1 MHIFACFLLVCIKK
15 SEKLSDILNRGTGKQ
30 TDLAFI
36 FKEEIIMAGIG
47 ATGSI
52 GAYAAQ
58 SDYSKSTKTKKPEV
72 FGTPD
77 KTAGT
82 TGTGKTSET
91 AQTRGKTEDYGRT
104 IGQPEL
110 SEKAAKY
117 YEQLKKRYGN
127 YDFILVSRDQKENA
141 KANAA
146 KYANGYKTVVLIDE
160 DKIEQMAT
168 DEKFRKQYE
177 GILSG
182 AAAQIQQLKTS
193 LQSSG
198 AQVKGFGMQVNDG
211 GTLSF
216 FAVLKKSSAEQKARI
231 EKKGE
236 QKRAEKKAAEKK
248 AAKKEKEEQLKEKRA
263 ESDDTEETV
272 TITANSIEELLSRI
286 DTYNFNTRS
295 DEVQTQSER
304 QVGQNIDF
312 RG

>member
-1 MHIFACFLLVCIKK
+1 MTEVGV
-15 SEKLSDILNRGTGKQ
+15 S
-30 TDLAFI
+30 
-36 FKEEIIMAGIG
+36 
-47 ATGSI
+47 SI

-58 SDYSKSTKTKKPEV
+58 SDYSKNTKNKTTKDTV
-72 FGTPD
+72 SAAG
-77 KTAGT
+77 TAGT
-82 TGTGKTSET
+82 SEAKQTKSTTGN
-91 AQTRGKTEDYGRT
+91 YGRT

-117 YEQLKKRYGN
+117 YEQLKKKYGN

-216 FAVLKKSSAEQKARI
+216 FGVLKKSSAEQKARI
-231 EKKGE
+231 E
-236 QKRAEKKAAEKK
+236 
-248 AAKKEKEEQLKEKRA
+248 
-263 ESDDTEETV
+263 
-272 TITANSIEELLSRI
+272 
-286 DTYNFNTRS
+286 
-295 DEVQTQSER
+295 
-304 QVGQNIDF
+304 
-312 RG
+312 

>member
-1 MHIFACFLLVCIKK
+1 MLRRVITARIRKQDNEGYDECWQARTGT
-15 SEKLSDILNRGTGKQ
+15 SEAKQ
-30 TDLAFI
+30 NEGERL
-36 FKEEIIMAGIG
+36 GI
-47 ATGSI
+47 
-52 GAYAAQ
+52 
-58 SDYSKSTKTKKPEV
+58 
-72 FGTPD
+72 
-77 KTAGT
+77 TAGPSVSRSCR
-82 TGTGKTSET
+82 K
-91 AQTRGKTEDYGRT
+91 
-104 IGQPEL
+104 
-110 SEKAAKY
+110 KAAKY
-117 YEQLKKRYGN
+117 YEQLKKKYGN

-198 AQVKGFGMQVNDG
+198 ANVKGFGMQVNDG

-286 DTYNFNTRS
+286 DYLQFQHT
-295 DEVQTQSER
+295 E
-304 QVGQNIDF
+304 
-312 RG
+312 

>member
-1 MHIFACFLLVCIKK
+1 M
-15 SEKLSDILNRGTGKQ
+15 T
-30 TDLAFI
+30 
-36 FKEEIIMAGIG
+36 EIGVS
-47 ATGSI
+47 SI

-58 SDYSKSTKTKKPEV
+58 SNYSKNTKN
-72 FGTPD
+72 
-77 KTAGT
+77 KTMKDTTSAAGT
-82 TGTGKTSET
+82 VDTSKAKQTTGN
-91 AQTRGKTEDYGRT
+91 YGQT

-117 YEQLKKRYGN
+117 YEQLKKKYGN

-198 AQVKGFGMQVNDG
+198 ANVKGFGMQVNDG

-231 EKKGE
+231 EKK
-236 QKRAEKKAAEKK
+236 AAEKK
-248 AAKKEKEEQLKEKRA
+248 AAKKEKEERLKDKK
-263 ESDDTEETV
+263 SDKVADSKEEADTEDTV
-272 TITANSIEELLSRI
+272 TISAGSIEELLSKI
-286 DTYNFNTRS
+286 ETYNFNTRS
-295 DEVQTQSER
+295 DSVQTAGER
-304 QVGQNIDF
+304 QVGQNFDF

>member
-1 MHIFACFLLVCIKK
+1 M
-15 SEKLSDILNRGTGKQ
+15 TGVGV
-30 TDLAFI
+30 TN
-36 FKEEIIMAGIG
+36 
-47 ATGSI
+47 SI

-58 SDYSKSTKTKKPEV
+58 SDYSKSTKTKTTKE
-72 FGTPD
+72 
-77 KTAGT
+77 T
-82 TGTGKTSET
+82 TGTSE
-91 AQTRGKTEDYGRT
+91 AKQTKSTTGNYGRT
-104 IGQPEL
+104 VGQPEL

-117 YEQLKKRYGN
+117 YEQLKKKYGN

-146 KYANGYKTVVLIDE
+146 QYANSYKTVVLIDE

-182 AAAQIQQLKTS
+182 AAAQMQQLKTS
-193 LQSSG
+193 IQKSG
-198 AQVKGFGMQVNDG
+198 ADVKGYGMQVNDG

-231 EKKGE
+231 EKKAE
-236 QKRAEKKAAEKK
+236 QKKAEKKAAEKK
-248 AAKKEKEEQLKEKRA
+248 AAKKEKEERLKEKRA
-263 ESDDTEETV
+263 ENDDSEETV
-272 TITANSIEELLSRI
+272 TITAKSIDELLSKI

-295 DEVQTQSER
+295 DSVQTQSEK
-304 QVGQNIDF
+304 QIGQNFDF

>member
-1 MHIFACFLLVCIKK
+1 M
-15 SEKLSDILNRGTGKQ
+15 T
-30 TDLAFI
+30 
-36 FKEEIIMAGIG
+36 EIGVS
-47 ATGSI
+47 SI

-58 SDYSKSTKTKKPEV
+58 SNYSKNTKN
-72 FGTPD
+72 
-77 KTAGT
+77 KTMKDTTSAAGT
-82 TGTGKTSET
+82 VDTSKAKQTTGN
-91 AQTRGKTEDYGRT
+91 YGRT

-117 YEQLKKRYGN
+117 YEQLKKKYGN

-198 AQVKGFGMQVNDG
+198 ANVKGFGMQVNDG

-231 EKKGE
+231 EKKAE
-236 QKRAEKKAAEKK
+236 QKKTEKKAAEKK
-248 AAKKEKEEQLKEKRA
+248 AAKKEKEEQLKEKRT
-263 ESDDTEETV
+263 ENDGTEETV
-272 TITANSIEELLSRI
+272 TITAGSIEELLSRI

-295 DEVQTQSER
+295 DEVQTQSEK
-304 QVGQNIDF
+304 QIGQNFDF

>member
-1 MHIFACFLLVCIKK
+1 M
-15 SEKLSDILNRGTGKQ
+15 T
-30 TDLAFI
+30 
-36 FKEEIIMAGIG
+36 EIGVS
-47 ATGSI
+47 SI
-52 GAYAAQ
+52 AAYAAQ
-58 SDYSKSTKTKKPEV
+58 SDYSKNTKNKTMKDTTSAA
-72 FGTPD
+72 G
-77 KTAGT
+77 TAGT
-82 TGTGKTSET
+82 SEAKQTKGATGN
-91 AQTRGKTEDYGRT
+91 YGRT

-117 YEQLKKRYGN
+117 YEQLKKKYGN

-182 AAAQIQQLKTS
+182 ASAQIQQLKTS

-216 FAVLKKSSAEQKARI
+216 FSAEQKARI
-231 EKKGE
+231 EKKAE
-236 QKRAEKKAAEKK
+236 QKKTEKKAAEKK

>member
-1 MHIFACFLLVCIKK
+1 MA
-15 SEKLSDILNRGTGKQ
+15 S
-30 TDLAFI
+30 I
-36 FKEEIIMAGIG
+36 FKEEISMTEIG
-47 ATGSI
+47 VSSI

-58 SDYSKSTKTKKPEV
+58 SNYSKNTKNKTMKDTTSAA
-72 FGTPD
+72 G
-77 KTAGT
+77 TAGT
-82 TGTGKTSET
+82 SEAKQTKGATGN
-91 AQTRGKTEDYGRT
+91 YGRT

-117 YEQLKKRYGN
+117 YEQLKKKYGN

-236 QKRAEKKAAEKK
+236 QKKTEKKAAEKK
-248 AAKKEKEEQLKEKRA
+248 AAKKEKEERLKDKK
-263 ESDDTEETV
+263 SDKVADSKEEAGTEDTV
-272 TITANSIEELLSRI
+272 TISAGSIEELLSKI
-286 DTYNFNTRS
+286 ETYNFNTRS
-295 DEVQTQSER
+295 DSVQTASER
-304 QVGQNIDF
+304 QVGQNFDF

>member
-1 MHIFACFLLVCIKK
+1 M
-15 SEKLSDILNRGTGKQ
+15 T
-30 TDLAFI
+30 
-36 FKEEIIMAGIG
+36 EIGVS
-47 ATGSI
+47 SI

-58 SDYSKSTKTKKPEV
+58 SNYSKNTKNKTTKDTTSAA
-72 FGTPD
+72 GTVGTSEA
-77 KTAGT
+77 KQTKGT
-82 TGTGKTSET
+82 TGN
-91 AQTRGKTEDYGRT
+91 YGRT

-117 YEQLKKRYGN
+117 YEQLKKKYGN

-198 AQVKGFGMQVNDG
+198 ANVKGFGMQVNDG

-231 EKKGE
+231 EKK
-236 QKRAEKKAAEKK
+236 AAEKK
-248 AAKKEKEEQLKEKRA
+248 AAKKEKEERLKDKK
-263 ESDDTEETV
+263 SDKVSDSKEETGTEDTV
-272 TITANSIEELLSRI
+272 TISAGSIEELLSKI
-286 DTYNFNTRS
+286 ETYNFNTRS
-295 DEVQTQSER
+295 DSVQTASER
-304 QVGQNIDF
+304 QVGQNFDF

>member
-1 MHIFACFLLVCIKK
+1 MA
-15 SEKLSDILNRGTGKQ
+15 S
-30 TDLAFI
+30 I
-36 FKEEIIMAGIG
+36 FKEEISMTEIG
-47 ATGSI
+47 VSSI

-58 SDYSKSTKTKKPEV
+58 SNYSKNTKNKTMKDTTSAA
-72 FGTPD
+72 G
-77 KTAGT
+77 TAGT
-82 TGTGKTSET
+82 SEAKQTKGTTGN
-91 AQTRGKTEDYGRT
+91 YGRT

-117 YEQLKKRYGN
+117 YEQLKKKYGN

-198 AQVKGFGMQVNDG
+198 ANVKGFGMQVNDG

-231 EKKGE
+231 EKKAE
-236 QKRAEKKAAEKK
+236 QKKTEKKAAEKK
-248 AAKKEKEEQLKEKRA
+248 VAKKEKEERLKDKK
-263 ESDDTEETV
+263 SDKVADSKEEADTEDTV
-272 TITANSIEELLSRI
+272 TISAGSIEELLSKI
-286 DTYNFNTRS
+286 ETYNFNTRS
-295 DEVQTQSER
+295 DSVQTAGER
-304 QVGQNIDF
+304 QGGQNFDF

>member
-1 MHIFACFLLVCIKK
+1 
-15 SEKLSDILNRGTGKQ
+15 
-30 TDLAFI
+30 
-36 FKEEIIMAGIG
+36 MAGIG
-47 ATGSI
+47 ATGSV

-216 FAVLKKSSAEQKARI
+216 FAVLKKSSAERRP
-231 EKKGE
+231 GSR
-236 QKRAEKKAAEKK
+236 KR
-248 AAKKEKEEQLKEKRA
+248 
-263 ESDDTEETV
+263 
-272 TITANSIEELLSRI
+272 LSRRKQRKRLRRRRLLRKKRK
-286 DTYNFNTRS
+286 N
-295 DEVQTQSER
+295 
-304 QVGQNIDF
+304 G
-312 RG
+312 

>member
-1 MHIFACFLLVCIKK
+1 MA
-15 SEKLSDILNRGTGKQ
+15 S
-30 TDLAFI
+30 I
-36 FKEEIIMAGIG
+36 FKEEISMTEIG
-47 ATGSI
+47 VSSI

-58 SDYSKSTKTKKPEV
+58 SNYSKNTKNKTTKDTTSAA
-72 FGTPD
+72 GTVGTSEA
-77 KTAGT
+77 KQTKGT
-82 TGTGKTSET
+82 TGN
-91 AQTRGKTEDYGRT
+91 YGRT

-117 YEQLKKRYGN
+117 YEQLKKKYGN

-198 AQVKGFGMQVNDG
+198 ANVKGFGMQVNDG

-231 EKKGE
+231 EKKAE
-236 QKRAEKKAAEKK
+236 QKKTEKKAAEKK
-248 AAKKEKEEQLKEKRA
+248 AAKKEKEERLKDKK
-263 ESDDTEETV
+263 SDKVADSKEEAGTEDTV
-272 TITANSIEELLSRI
+272 TISAGSIEELLSKI
-286 DTYNFNTRS
+286 ETYNFNTRS
-295 DEVQTQSER
+295 DSVQTASER
-304 QVGQNIDF
+304 QVGQNFDF

>member
-1 MHIFACFLLVCIKK
+1 M
-15 SEKLSDILNRGTGKQ
+15 T
-30 TDLAFI
+30 
-36 FKEEIIMAGIG
+36 EIGVS
-47 ATGSI
+47 SI
-52 GAYAAQ
+52 AAYAAQ

-82 TGTGKTSET
+82 TGTGKTSQT

-117 YEQLKKRYGN
+117 YEQLKKKYGN

-231 EKKGE
+231 EKK
-236 QKRAEKKAAEKK
+236 AAEKK
-248 AAKKEKEEQLKEKRA
+248 AAKKEKEERLKDKK
-263 ESDDTEETV
+263 SDKVADSKEEAGTEDTV
-272 TITANSIEELLSRI
+272 TISAGSIEELLSKI
-286 DTYNFNTRS
+286 ETYNFNQRS
-295 DEVQTQSER
+295 DSVQTAGER
-304 QVGQNIDF
+304 QVGQNFDF

>member
-1 MHIFACFLLVCIKK
+1 M
-15 SEKLSDILNRGTGKQ
+15 T
-30 TDLAFI
+30 
-36 FKEEIIMAGIG
+36 EIGVS
-47 ATGSI
+47 SI

-58 SDYSKSTKTKKPEV
+58 SNYSKNTKNKTMKDTTSAA
-72 FGTPD
+72 G
-77 KTAGT
+77 TAGT
-82 TGTGKTSET
+82 SEAKQTKGTTGN
-91 AQTRGKTEDYGRT
+91 YGRT

-117 YEQLKKRYGN
+117 YEQLKKKYGN

-198 AQVKGFGMQVNDG
+198 ANVKGFGMQVNDG

-236 QKRAEKKAAEKK
+236 QKRAEKKATEKK
-248 AAKKEKEEQLKEKRA
+248 AAKKEKEERLKDKK
-263 ESDDTEETV
+263 SDKVADSKEEAGTEDTV
-272 TITANSIEELLSRI
+272 TISAGSIEELLSKI
-286 DTYNFNTRS
+286 ETYNFNTRS
-295 DEVQTQSER
+295 DSVQTASER
-304 QVGQNIDF
+304 QVGQNFDF

>member
-1 MHIFACFLLVCIKK
+1 M
-15 SEKLSDILNRGTGKQ
+15 T
-30 TDLAFI
+30 
-36 FKEEIIMAGIG
+36 EIGVS
-47 ATGSI
+47 SI

-58 SDYSKSTKTKKPEV
+58 SNYSKNTKNKTTKDTTSAA
-72 FGTPD
+72 G
-77 KTAGT
+77 TAGT
-82 TGTGKTSET
+82 SEAKQTKGTTGN
-91 AQTRGKTEDYGRT
+91 YGRT

-117 YEQLKKRYGN
+117 YEQLKKKYGN

-231 EKKGE
+231 EKKAE
-236 QKRAEKKAAEKK
+236 QKK
-248 AAKKEKEEQLKEKRA
+248 AAKKEKEERLKDKK
-263 ESDDTEETV
+263 SDKIADSKEEAGTEDTV
-272 TITANSIEELLSRI
+272 TISAGSIEELLTKI
-286 DTYNFNTRS
+286 ETYNFNTRS
-295 DEVQTQSER
+295 DSVQTAGER
-304 QVGQNIDF
+304 QIGQNFDF

>member
-1 MHIFACFLLVCIKK
+1 MA
-15 SEKLSDILNRGTGKQ
+15 S
-30 TDLAFI
+30 I
-36 FKEEIIMAGIG
+36 FKEEISMTEIG
-47 ATGSI
+47 VSSI

-58 SDYSKSTKTKKPEV
+58 SNYSKNTKNKTTKDTTSAA
-72 FGTPD
+72 G
-77 KTAGT
+77 TAGT
-82 TGTGKTSET
+82 SEAKQTKGTTGN
-91 AQTRGKTEDYGRT
+91 YGRT

-117 YEQLKKRYGN
+117 YEQLKKKYGN

-198 AQVKGFGMQVNDG
+198 AQVRGFGMQVNDG

-231 EKKGE
+231 EKKAE
-236 QKRAEKKAAEKK
+236 QKKTEKKAAEKK
-248 AAKKEKEEQLKEKRA
+248 AAKKEKEERLKDKK
-263 ESDDTEETV
+263 SDKVADSKEEAGTEDTV
-272 TITANSIEELLSRI
+272 TISAGSIEELLSKI
-286 DTYNFNTRS
+286 ETYNFNTRS
-295 DEVQTQSER
+295 DSVQTASER
-304 QVGQNIDF
+304 QVGQNFDF